1 MAEGSANSKNE
12 EYYRL
17 INAGGNH
24 YDIGRKMTDA
34 FTPQLHERLTS
45 KPDAVLLDNAL
56 KSAEATFSV
65 HPVLK
70 DELQGISEGIA
81 IEFESILCEISDT
94 FAAPAPS
101 STVLSRHDDRIL
113 VGRNFGS
120 RPEAYVRNMLRLDPN
135 DAYASLGRM
144 GGYFGGTFESI
155 GVYGVYAG
163 AEIVERNAEPV
174 QGTAAYMIPRMI
186 TESSRD
192 IDSAVAKL
200 RSIKPM
206 HRSIFVVAD
215 ASSAYVA
222 EWNGS
227 SLEITR
233 CEKFPL
239 LVSGRRQSHPESALG
254 SADEIKSFLSSHD
267 AGLCAHGP
275 EGETIYS
282 LVVDMAQEKVEYTA
296 GSPCSSQY
304 ATIDWPGGYG

>member
-1 MAEGSANSKNE
+1 MTEASANSRNE
-12 EYYRL
+12 AYYRL

-34 FTPQLHERLTS
+34 FTRQLHEKLTS
-45 KPDAVLLDNAL
+45 RPDAVVLDNAL

-81 IEFESILCEISDT
+81 IEFESMLCEISDT
-94 FAAPAPS
+94 FAAPYPS
-101 STVLSRHDDRIL
+101 STVLSRRDGKIL

-120 RPEAYVRNMLRLDPN
+120 SPEVYVRNMLRLDPN

-155 GVYGVYAG
+155 GVYGIYAG
-163 AEIVERNAEPV
+163 AEILEKNRQPV
-174 QGTAAYMIPRMI
+174 QGTAAYIVPRII
-186 TESSRD
+186 TESSKD
-192 IDSAVAKL
+192 IDSALAKL
-200 RSIKPM
+200 RAVRPM
-206 HRSIFVVAD
+206 HRSLFVLAD
-215 ASSAYVA
+215 ISSAYVA

-227 SLEITR
+227 SFEINR
-233 CEKFPL
+233 CDTFPL
-239 LVSGRRQSHPESALG
+239 LISGGKQSRPEGALD
-254 SADEIKSFLSSHD
+254 STEDIKGLLSSHD
-267 AGLCAHGP
+267 AGLCVHGTAA
-275 EGETIYS
+275 ETIYS

-304 ATIDWPGGYG
+304 ETIDWPGGYG